1 MTEETLFAALE
12 KHCSQCA
19 HFWSHPE
26 TVQMYCKKLQ
36 KRITA
41 RKKPCEYYCQSEK
54 QESRQ

>member
-26 TVQMYCKKLQ
+26 TAQMYNNRFFIL
-36 KRITA
+36 RNVSATT
-41 RKKPCEYYCQSEK
+41 RKFFLVV
-54 QESRQ
+54 